1 MTLHLNL
8 LFVSVP
14 IMMTQRKNP
23 PLLLTLPTWEKSCL
37 FLPLVFTMQVI
48 HISQFSLSFVYQLSV
63 ALCWHVSFHWLSVS
77 WCFFNV
83 NVSNRQAEMLIGAWQ
98 WMIVRWWGWR
108 TTTCLHCLLHLF
120 NSLLFIFM
128 MQGHHN
134 SFEQHA
140 FTLQCIIGLE
150 NVWNLTLCSNW
161 QVLPKPVRKNNIK
174 NVEVCGLSACLLS
187 ISSIVLTVLVSLD
200 VVSVQSWH
208 MMFDMFICWGLT
220 KVICLIVFCW
230 QIWPLCDDSKKKDDP
245 S

>member
-1 MTLHLNL
+1 MNDCQVMGLANNNMPSLPVASFQQ
-8 LFVSVP
+8 FVVHFYDAR
-14 IMMTQRKNP
+14 T
-23 PLLLTLPTWEKSCL
+23 
-37 FLPLVFTMQVI
+37 
-48 HISQFSLSFVYQLSV
+48 SQQLWTAS
-63 ALCWHVSFHWLSVS
+63 
-77 WCFFNV
+77 
-83 NVSNRQAEMLIGAWQ
+83 
-98 WMIVRWWGWR
+98 
-108 TTTCLHCLLHLF
+108 
-120 NSLLFIFM
+120 
-128 MQGHHN
+128 
-134 SFEQHA
+134 